1 MKPTIVCV
9 MALAASSAFATAP
22 WKSPETTS
30 VNRLPARAIAVP
42 CESAGMAMQIAMGRK
57 ARTESKWLESLN
69 GEWNFK
75 WKHTVDCDWEKSGK
89 IAVPGCWQLQGE
101 YDPPLYTNITY
112 PIAVDTSG
120 DPMGEPP
127 AHFTSHY
134 HGNPVG
140 LYTRTF
146 TLPGG
151 WDGRRVVIHFGGVS
165 SAFYVRLNGNDVGY
179 SEDSRLPAEF
189 DLTPYLKDGENALE
203 VEVLKHCDGT
213 YLEDQDFWRMS
224 GIFRD
229 VWLVAERPQDPKD
242 LVVEAT
248 LSDDFQMG
256 YLTVRDENGNEL
268 LRKTYDQP
276 RLWSCEKPN
285 LYYETI
291 AFQKKDDTHPFGDYR
306 AIAFGFRKV
315 LIRDAVLYINGRRAL
330 FMGTDRHEMSPER
343 GYAVTVEEM
352 KKDIA
357 IFRDLNI
364 NAVRTSHYP
373 NDPAWY
379 ELCDREGIYVVC
391 EANIESHGLNEWTAD
406 GGYRNPLSED
416 PAWKTAHVERGA
428 NMVRTFRN
436 HPSIVI
442 WSLGNECG
450 DGPNFIAEHAAM
462 RALDPTRPIQFE
474 PAQNTGHS
482 DIKCPMYARPWEVE
496 EYVKNNPEK
505 PFILCEYSHA
515 MGNSNGDIQDYWDI
529 VRKYHSA
536 QGGFIWDFADQALW
550 KTDEKGT
557 FLAYGGDFGD
567 QPNDDN
573 FNCNGLVA
581 ADRSYHPGAYEV
593 KHVYQP
599 INVLSFDWESGEAEI
614 ENRWRFTTLDEVK
627 GEWRADK
634 EGVMVASGTLSLM
647 SFLPESTRKLKVEAG
662 AADCVTFSF
671 SRNGRE
677 IAHDRFV
684 KPFEPKSLA
693 VATDPNPPALDIFRM
708 NFWRAPTDNDRGWNM
723 PAVCAAWKEATESQM
738 LPDGVHSTLDV
749 KRIGERKYFVAFRVT
764 VESDNLPPIPRVGL
778 AFRLPARYQNVSWLG
793 MGPWENY
800 CDRRT
805 GALFGLH
812 SMKLEELT
820 PMNYSEP
827 GEQGYRTLCRSLE
840 FRDDAGGVVRIEAV
854 NAPFGF
860 SARVYSDQALE
871 AAKHSRDLVKEDAI
885 TVDIDAA
892 MMGVGGDDSWGA
904 RPHDDD
910 MLGKGEYELGFTI
923 EGKLFD

>member
-9 MALAASSAFATAP
+9 MALAASSAFAVAP
-22 WKSPETTS
+22 WKSPEVTS

-57 ARTESKWLESLN
+57 ERTESKWLESLN
-69 GEWNFK
+69 GVWNFK
-75 WKHTVDCDWEKSGK
+75 WKHTVDCDWEKSGT

-112 PIAVDTSG
+112 PIAVDVSG

-127 AHFTSHY
+127 AHFTSAHFR
-134 HGNPVG
+134 NPVG
-140 LYTRTF
+140 LYSRTF
-146 TLPGG
+146 TVPAD
-151 WDGRRVVIHFGGVS
+151 WEGRRIAIHFGGVS
-165 SAFYVRLNGNDVGY
+165 SAMFVRLNGSDVGY

-189 DLTPYLKDGENALE
+189 DLTPYLKSGENALE

-248 LSDDFQMG
+248 LSDDFQTG

-291 AFQKKDDTHPFGDYR
+291 AFQKKDGEHPYGDYR

-330 FMGTDRHEMSPER
+330 FMGVDRHEMSPDR

-352 KKDIA
+352 KRDIA

-391 EANIESHGLNEWTAD
+391 EANLESHGLNEWTAD

-428 NMVRTFRN
+428 NMVKTFRN

-474 PAQNTGHS
+474 PAQNTDHS

-496 EYVKNNPEK
+496 EYVKNNPAK

-529 VRKYHSA
+529 VRKYPSA

-581 ADRSYHPGAYEV
+581 ADRSYHPGAHEV
-593 KHVYQP
+593 KHAYQP
-599 INVLSFDWESGEAEI
+599 VNVLSFDWESGEAEV
-614 ENRWRFTTLDEVK
+614 ENRWRFTTLDEVN

-634 EGVMVASGTLSLM
+634 DGVTVAEGTLSLV
-647 SFLPESTRKLKVEAG
+647 SFLPESTRKFKVEAG

-677 IAHDRFV
+677 IAHDQFV
-684 KPFEPKSLA
+684 KPFAAKEAP
-693 VATDPNPPALDIFRM
+693 VAAEESGAEIAGRFKF
-708 NFWRAPTDNDRGWNM
+708 NFWRAPVDNDRGWGM
-723 PAVCAAWKEATESQM
+723 PGVCEIWKTATETQTPPEGCETSIGVKKLQTGGY
-738 LPDGVHSTLDV
+738 LVSLHVKIDGDS
-749 KRIGERKYFVAFRVT
+749 
-764 VESDNLPPIPRVGL
+764 LPPVPRVGL
-778 AFRLPARYQNVSWLG
+778 SFTLPSGYDRVKWYG

-800 CDRRT
+800 CDRRVSAML
-805 GALFGLH
+805 GVYEAGIREDLNP
-812 SMKLEELT
+812 E
-820 PMNYSEP
+820 NYIEP

-840 FRDDAGGVVRIEAV
+840 ISGEGAAKVRIEAISG
-854 NAPFGF
+854 PFGF
-860 SARVYSDQALE
+860 NAWPYSQDALE
-871 AAKHSRDLVKEDAI
+871 AARHQRDLAFSDEV
-885 TVDIDAA
+885 TVNIDAA

-904 RPHDDD
+904 RPHGDD
-910 MLGKGEYELGFTI
+910 MLGKGEYTLVFTV
-923 EGKLFD
+923 EGI